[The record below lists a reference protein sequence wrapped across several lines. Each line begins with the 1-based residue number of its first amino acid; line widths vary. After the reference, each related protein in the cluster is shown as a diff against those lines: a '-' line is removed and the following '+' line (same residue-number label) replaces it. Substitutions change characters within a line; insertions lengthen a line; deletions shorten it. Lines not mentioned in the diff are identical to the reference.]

1 MKFWTKL
8 KIIFSLKLAQRY
20 SITLHFYSKAN
31 LINNNNSINFTLM
44 KDSHIS
50 SHFLIFSLDG
60 NGHNI

>member
-20 SITLHFYSKAN
+20 SITSHFSKAN

-44 KDSHIS
+44 KDSN
-50 SHFLIFSLDG
+50 IFSLDG